1 MEEAARPGG
10 PLGPGGAHALAP
22 RVRFSLEHRG
32 DLLADCPAADVAEME
47 AAVVSTL
54 DLVAGARP
62 RLAHAQHML
71 ELCKKRIW
79 PSDAHA

>member
-1 MEEAARPGG
+1 MEKAAQPGG
-10 PLGPGGAHALAP
+10 LLGPGGAHALAP

-54 DLVAGARP
+54 NLVAGARLRP
-62 RLAHAQHML
+62 AHAQHGPL
-71 ELCKKRIW
+71 TVGFRIFV
-79 PSDAHA
+79 P